1 MMLSLYHLQNY
12 YYLEIQRGND
22 QLKTK
27 YKEAKIDKD
36 EIIIPNKVVK
46 PGEII
51 TYIKSVISDDVRLKN
66 KTRSRM

>member
-1 MMLSLYHLQNY
+1 MAAGKNCMMLSLYHLQNY
-12 YYLEIQRGND
+12 YYLEIQRGRAGLENY

-46 PGEII
+46 PGG
-51 TYIKSVISDDVRLKN
+51 L
-66 KTRSRM
+66 